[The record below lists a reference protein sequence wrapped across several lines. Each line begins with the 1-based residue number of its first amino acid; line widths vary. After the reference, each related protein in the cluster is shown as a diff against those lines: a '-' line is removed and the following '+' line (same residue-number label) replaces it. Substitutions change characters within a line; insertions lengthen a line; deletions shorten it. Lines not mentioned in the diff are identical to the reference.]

1 MTMASKDSNFYS
13 SRRQNIVVRNP
24 KFATTFDL
32 MTRRNVFSIEVDD
45 VKISIPEEEMKRG
58 LTEWKKQSKDLAT
71 ATTKL

>member
-1 MTMASKDSNFYS
+1 MTSKDSNFYS

-24 KFATTFDL
+24 KFGTTFDL
-32 MTRRNVFSIEVDD
+32 VTRRNVFSIEVDD